1 MSSATAVH
9 FIGGPLGGRSL
20 YLKIMEINF
29 KVYNLYPTILDNQSY
44 GIPKIWEVQK
54 LGYAEVI
61 SITSMIKNSMF
72 DVIEVAEMIGKEKIK
87 REARARDAVLLPLTI
102 KTQIEDY
109 EFFKGFE
116 VKSVQISAL
125 AALPS

>member
-72 DVIEVAEMIGKEKIK
+72 DVIEVAEMIGKEKIE

-109 EFFKGFE
+109 EFFEGFE